1 MAAADPERPDR
12 PGLGLDPFAPGFAA
26 DPYPQYAALRAADPV
41 HRSALGPWLC
51 TRYEDCVRLLRT
63 PGLSVEDHHA
73 GIDRRATRYAPDDPR
88 RERGT
93 RAILNLDPP
102 DHTRLRRL
110 VARAFT
116 PRRVEALEPRIAD
129 LVDRALDAAA
139 ATGGFDVIADLAFP
153 LPFTVIS
160 EMLGVPDHDG
170 RYLRD
175 VSHTLVRALEPLTT
189 PDDDDALRAA
199 SDAMHAAVEAM
210 IAEKRAAPGDDL
222 LSALIAVRDGGDGL
236 TPAELHDQV
245 TLLYIAGHET
255 TVNLIGN
262 GVWALLRHPDQ
273 LARLRDEP
281 GLVPNAVEELL
292 RYDAPVQFSRRITR
306 TDVQV
311 GDTTVP
317 AGSFVFTVLGAAN
330 RDPAHFGPDADR
342 LDLGRPLAP
351 QHLAFGGG
359 IHHCLGA
366 VLARAEARA
375 AIGALARRFPRL
387 AAATD
392 TPDWNGRLVLRGL
405 ESLPVTV

>member
-1 MAAADPERPDR
+1 MGIERTDRRLRAVGTVDPERPGP
-12 PGLGLDPFAPGFAA
+12 PGLGLDPFAPGFFAE
-26 DPYPQYAALRAADPV
+26 PYARYGALRRDDPV
-41 HRSALGPWLC
+41 HHSALGPWLC
-51 TRYEDCVRLLRT
+51 TRYEDCVRLLCT

-73 GIDRRATRYAPDDPR
+73 GFDRRARRYAPDDPR

-116 PRRVEALEPRIAD
+116 PRRVEALGPRIDA
-129 LVDRALDAAA
+129 LVDRALDAGAGA
-139 ATGGFDVIADLAFP
+139 GGFDVIADLAFP

-170 RYLRD
+170 QYLRD
-175 VSHTLVRALEPLTT
+175 VSHTLVRALEPLVAE
-189 PDDDDALRAA
+189 DDDAVRVA
-199 SDAMHAAVEAM
+199 SDAMHNAVEAM
-210 IAEKRAAPGDDL
+210 IAEKRAAPGDD
-222 LSALIAVRDGGDGL
+222 
-236 TPAELHDQV
+236 
-245 TLLYIAGHET
+245 LLYIAGHET

-262 GVWALLRHPDQ
+262 GVWSLLRHPDQ
-273 LARLRDEP
+273 LTRLRADP
-281 GLVPNAVEELL
+281 GLVGNAVEELL
-292 RYDAPVQFSRRITR
+292 RYDAPVQSSRRITR
-306 TDVQV
+306 SDVTI

-375 AIGALARRFPRL
+375 AIGGLVQRFPRL
-387 AAATD
+387 APTD
-392 TPDWNGRLVLRGL
+392 TAPDWNGRLVLRGL

>member
-1 MAAADPERPDR
+1 VGTADPERPGA
-12 PGLGLDPFAPGFAA
+12 PGLGLDPFVPGFFA
-26 DPYPQYAALRAADPV
+26 DPYAQYAALRRSDPV
-41 HRSALGPWLC
+41 HHSALGPWLC

-63 PGLSVEDHHA
+63 PGLSVEDRHA
-73 GIDRRATRYAPDDPR
+73 GVDRRAGRYAPDDPR

-110 VARAFT
+110 VVRAFT
-116 PRRVEALEPRIAD
+116 PRRVEALGPRID
-129 LVDRALDAAA
+129 VLVDRALDAGAA
-139 ATGGFDVIADLAFP
+139 AGGFDVITDLAFP

-170 RYLRD
+170 QYLRD
-175 VSHTLVRALEPLTT
+175 VSHTLVRALEPLVTE
-189 PDDDDALRAA
+189 DDDALRAA
-199 SDAMHAAVEAM
+199 SDAMHDAVETM

-222 LSALIAVRDGGDGL
+222 LTALIEVRDDGDAL
-236 TPAELHDQV
+236 SDAELHDQV

-262 GVWALLRHPDQ
+262 GVWSLLRHPDQ
-273 LARLRDEP
+273 LARLRADP
-281 GLVPNAVEELL
+281 GLVGNAVEELL

-306 TDVQV
+306 TDVTV
-311 GDTTVP
+311 GDVTIP

-342 LDLGRPLAP
+342 LDLGRTLAP

-375 AIGALARRFPRL
+375 AIGGLVRRFPRL
-387 AAATD
+387 APTD
-392 TPDWNGRLVLRGL
+392 APPDWNGRLVLRGL
-405 ESLPVTV
+405 ESLPVTL

>member
-1 MAAADPERPDR
+1 MAAADPERPGP
-12 PGLGLDPFAPGFAA
+12 PGLGLDPLAPGFAA

-63 PGLSVEDHHA
+63 PGLSVEDRHA
-73 GIDRRATRYAPDDPR
+73 GIDRRATRYSPDDPR

-116 PRRVEALEPRIAD
+116 PRRVEALEPRIAV
-129 LVDRALDAAA
+129 LVDRALDAAGA
-139 ATGGFDVIADLAFP
+139 AGGFDVIADLAFP

-175 VSHTLVRALEPLTT
+175 VSHTLVRALEPLTS

-199 SDAMHAAVEAM
+199 SDAMHDAVEAM

-273 LARLRDEP
+273 LARLRDDP

-306 TDVQV
+306 TDATV
-311 GDTTVP
+311 GDITVP
-317 AGSFVFTVLGAAN
+317 TGSFVFTVLGAAN

-387 AAATD
+387 APATGA
-392 TPDWNGRLVLRGL
+392 PDWNGRLVLRGL